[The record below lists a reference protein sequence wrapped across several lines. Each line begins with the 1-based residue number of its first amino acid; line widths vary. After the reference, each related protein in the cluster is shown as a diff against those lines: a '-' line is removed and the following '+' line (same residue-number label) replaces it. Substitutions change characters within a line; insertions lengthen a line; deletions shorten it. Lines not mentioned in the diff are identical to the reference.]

1 MKNLTTFVILA
12 VFGGLL
18 SIGVSEATTGCTPQM
33 RKDIAHTA
41 IDILLASCI
50 AEHPDADEPEL
61 KAVCKYTE
69 ENAEA
74 VKSLIAARKRG
85 MAKAGAVK
93 CASAPDGGK

>member
-1 MKNLTTFVILA
+1 MKGFKMEYLK
-12 VFGGLL
+12 GLVL
-18 SIGVSEATTGCTPQM
+18 GSFFSACLMPVAACTPQM